1 MPNKKNPSWIK
12 HLLSLACV
20 VFSAALISSA
30 SYASVSLE
38 GIQVYQKNASSSGK
52 KVKLSDDVL
61 RYHSAE
67 NLWNVLRYE
76 FSLSHHEYNPAV
88 QENIDWLM
96 NDQDFLIRTA
106 TRSAPYLY
114 FIHQQVKKRKLPVEL
129 VLLPIIESGYNPF
142 IYSTAG
148 AAGIW
153 QMMPDTATG
162 FGVKQDWWYDG
173 RRDVVASTRAAL
185 DYLSYLFDFFDG
197 NSLLAIAAYNSGEGA
212 VMSAIRRNIRE
223 GKSTDF
229 WSLPLPRETRTY
241 VPRLL
246 ALATII
252 AHPERYPLPLPPVRN
267 APYLAQVDVGGQ
279 IDLKRAATF
288 AGLSLKKFQ
297 QLNPGYN
304 RLVTHPNGPYKLV
317 LPIENVEQFM
327 VHLANTSLSHHI
339 DWTQY
344 KIKSGDTLESL
355 AKRFNTTSYALK
367 EINHLKK
374 AQIKKGMNL
383 VIPRTVATVSNTL
396 KKSGKKE
403 LELSREPSTLED
415 NAPQLASAFKTSTPK
430 NQPATSSKITREG
443 KNYANDDSMKS
454 GDTLYMVRANDTVEK
469 IAEHFKLPPK
479 IVYTANKLH
488 SYSVI
493 HPGDQLLIPTHL
505 AQAGS
510 SSKSEDQEMRKLS
523 PGDTLYMIRRGD
535 TIEKIAQK
543 FKTTPAA
550 IRVANLMADSSL
562 QEGDHLIVPT
572 HMGRGKNQGT
582 TLPLK
587 IPT

>member
-1 MPNKKNPSWIK
+1 MPKKNNFLWIK
-12 HLLSLACV
+12 HVLSWASVL
-20 VFSAALISSA
+20 FSSIIISSA
-30 SYASVSLE
+30 SFASLNLE
-38 GIQVYQKNASSSGK
+38 GIQVYQKNLVIPGK
-52 KVKLSDDVL
+52 KKKFTDDVIRYQSADNLWDVL
-61 RYHSAE
+61 RS
-67 NLWNVLRYE
+67 E
-76 FSLSHHEYNPAV
+76 FTLSHHEYNPIV

-114 FIHQQVKKRKLPVEL
+114 FIHQQVKNRKLPVEL

-153 QMMPDTATG
+153 QMMPDTASG
-162 FGVKQDWWYDG
+162 FGIKQDWWYDG

-246 ALATII
+246 ALAVII
-252 AHPERYPLPLPPVRN
+252 AHPERYPLHFPAVRN

-279 IDLKRAATF
+279 IDLKRAADF
-288 AGLSLKKFQ
+288 AGLSLKNLQ
-297 QLNPGYN
+297 QLNPGFN

-344 KIKSGDTLESL
+344 RIKSGDSLESI
-355 AKRFNTTSYALK
+355 AKRFKTTSYALK
-367 EINHLKK
+367 EINHLSRKD
-374 AQIKKGMNL
+374 QLKKGMKL
-383 VIPRTVATVSNTL
+383 VIPRTITTVLNSAH
-396 KKSGKKE
+396 KYAPKE
-403 LELSREPSTLED
+403 EGEPQNLAMESP
-415 NAPQLASAFKTSTPK
+415 APKLASM
-430 NQPATSSKITREG
+430 EG
-443 KNYANDDSMKS
+443 KNYSSDSMQS
-454 GDTLYMVRANDTVEK
+454 GDTLYMVRDKDTVEK
-469 IAEHFKLPPK
+469 IAEHFNLPAQS
-479 IVYTANKLH
+479 VYIANRLR
-488 SYSVI
+488 SSSVI

-505 AQAGS
+505 AQAEPRD
-510 SSKSEDQEMRKLS
+510 KAEEAELKRMD
-523 PGDTLYMIRRGD
+523 PGDTLYMIRHGD

-543 FKTTPAA
+543 FKTTVAA
-550 IRVANLMADSSL
+550 IRVANLMADNQL
-562 QEGDHLIVPT
+562 HEGEHLIVPT
-572 HMGRGKNQGT
+572 HLRARA
-582 TLPLK
+582 
-587 IPT
+587 

>member
-1 MPNKKNPSWIK
+1 VPKKKKLLWIK
-12 HLLSLACV
+12 HVLRWACV
-20 VFSAALISSA
+20 FSSA
-30 SYASVSLE
+30 IIISNASFASFNLE
-38 GIQVYQKNASSSGK
+38 GIQVYQKNTGTSVK
-52 KVKLSDDVL
+52 KKKFTDDMSRYQSADNLWDVL
-61 RYHSAE
+61 RS
-67 NLWNVLRYE
+67 E
-76 FSLSHHEYNPAV
+76 FTLSHHEYNPAV

-96 NDQDFLIRTA
+96 NDQDFLIRTS

-114 FIHQQVKKRKLPVEL
+114 FIHQQVKNRKLPVEL

-153 QMMPDTATG
+153 QMMPDTASG
-162 FGVKQDWWYDG
+162 FGIKQDWWYDG

-246 ALATII
+246 ALAII
-252 AHPERYPLPLPPVRN
+252 VAHPERYPLHFPPVRN

-279 IDLKRAATF
+279 IDLKRAAHF
-288 AGLSLKKFQ
+288 AGLSLQKLQ
-297 QLNPGYN
+297 QLNPGFN

-327 VHLANTSLSHHI
+327 VHLATTSLSHHI

-344 KIKSGDTLESL
+344 KIKSGDTLESI
-355 AKRFNTTSYALK
+355 AKRYKTTSYALK
-367 EINHLKK
+367 EINHLSQKD
-374 AQIKKGMNL
+374 QLKKGMKL
-383 VIPRTVATVSNTL
+383 VIPRMITTVLNNGN
-396 KKSGKKE
+396 KFDKKE
-403 LELSREPSTLED
+403 EETSAETLTFESA
-415 NAPQLASAFKTSTPK
+415 APKLASVEETVDKTSK
-430 NQPATSSKITREG
+430 GIQ
-443 KNYANDDSMKS
+443 S
-454 GDTLYMVRANDTVEK
+454 GDTLYMVRDNDTVET
-469 IAEHFKLPPK
+469 IAEHFHLPAK
-479 IVYTANKLH
+479 TIYVTNRLH

-505 AQAGS
+505 AQAAPRGNTEEPELQ
-510 SSKSEDQEMRKLS
+510 KMD
-523 PGDTLYMIRRGD
+523 PGDTLYMIRHGD

-550 IRVANLMADSSL
+550 IRVANLMANTDL

-572 HMGRGKNQGT
+572 HLRV
-582 TLPLK
+582 
-587 IPT
+587 